1 MPACRSDAPP
11 DPRSQPPPRQ
21 PSPAGKTAR
30 TWLGALA
37 LAGHA
42 NTQEMLRRPVQQDT
56 HQHTAESDI
65 HIGRLSQRGRDHQMN
80 TSRPRAS
87 VPPPTLA
94 QKPRGCDASS
104 PVTIPNAFAPIV
116 VGPCGVAPAAAG
128 VAAPP
133 YPLEN
138 TDAPS
143 PVLTVSP
150 AIGLQLRET
159 LDEGPGGHDLP
170 DDRVQR
176 HRRGGAGGVV
186 VPPRVTG

>member
-42 NTQEMLRRPVQQDT
+42 DTQEMLRRPVQQDT

-87 VPPPTLA
+87 VPPPTDA
-94 QKPRGCDASS
+94 QKPRGCAPSS
-104 PVTIPNAFAPIV
+104 PVTIPNALAPMV

-133 YPLEN
+133 YPLAN
-138 TDAPS
+138 TDAPR
-143 PVLTVSP
+143 PVLSVSP
-150 AIGLQLRET
+150 AITPPEVNMSQEADSPL
-159 LDEGPGGHDLP
+159 
-170 DDRVQR
+170 
-176 HRRGGAGGVV
+176 AGT
-186 VPPRVTG
+186 R